1 MARDDERDEPFT
13 SLETAQVNA
22 LLDELKEA
30 DPPPPGL
37 VPDVM
42 AQIRSIQSRG
52 SMPRQGD
59 ARMAKKVMIGL
70 AAAAAMLIAVFAMTG
85 WPPVDLGTQG
95 TVGAAKR
102 YQAQQMSAADV
113 KLGDCLG
120 AAVPAERRR
129 GPADEGSAGAVAP
142 ERRRASEP

>member
-13 SLETAQVNA
+13 SPETARVDA

-42 AQIRSIQSRG
+42 AQIRSIQRRG

-59 ARMAKKVMIGL
+59 ARMAKKVLIGL
-70 AAAAAMLIAVFAMTG
+70 AAAAAILIGVFMTMG

-102 YQAQQMSAADV
+102 YQAQQMSASDV
-113 KLGDCLG
+113 KLGDASVQEFLQSD
-120 AAVPAERRR
+120 V
-129 GPADEGSAGAVAP
+129 ADRLMKDPQARALWATPGSKP
-142 ERRRASEP
+142 